1 MRRLF
6 ASLFCILG
14 CISNCEAQKIT
25 DLIHADTMVYV
36 YKLDYEQAKFI
47 LKSNAIPDTN
57 FLFTKKFR
65 EYPAI
70 KYKADT
76 LPEGNYLIARI
87 FDKTIYYEYFYR
99 MPLQIIPKVINEE
112 VILFFSDKKTK
123 KPVQNAKVEID
134 GMPVKYDPGFGG
146 YSFLKKAINKDKLM
160 KGEIFVK
167 ISYMG
172 EVYIYQ
178 YQISE
183 GSKPVAA
190 TNYYN
195 NRSAELN
202 SPGYLLLDKPYYKPS
217 DSLNLKAFLID
228 YKTGN
233 PIRKKA
239 FLTIYEPQQKFR
251 FSKVLKK
258 KTPGAYLYGWKLPDS
273 LKLDRFY
280 QVELRYLKRG
290 RRLVK
295 KTSFKLE
302 EYELA
307 KNKYELDMPSEMF
320 FAGDDI
326 TFFTSA
332 SDLNGF
338 PVQGTRVHYNLRI
351 DEVLQL
357 FTDTL
362 TLSAARK
369 KNWFEKDTTIEYDKF
384 IENKIPSHIL
394 PQANAKYTLEVTFTD
409 PVSFEKKVFTKQFL
423 KYTQKEKLLFYQAQ
437 DSLHVRNLY
446 NNRDTAKSFYFFTLG
461 GADTLSKKM
470 ISTPFHYKLNPLE
483 TAAGIIDKDSVK
495 QNLSLQYNKLEI
507 TSVKGRRSGDS
518 ILISFKYPF
527 AEPVHY
533 KIYKKDKLVKSGAG
547 NQLKFTALD
556 QSLDDYKIILTTNLQ
571 NQIANNFYELRF
583 VPEKDLLH
591 FEKKIA
597 GSALPGD
604 SLAIEITALDFKN
617 KPRKNVNIT
626 AYAVNAAFADDIITP
641 QIEVPE
647 KYKNKVSIE
656 ALSSRDAVTLRADLV
671 NSQYEIRNHH
681 LSRFNLRKNEY
692 YLLKYPLNEFS
703 EISISK
709 QQPKPEFAVVI
720 THRNR
725 MYTPK
730 YILLDGEPV
739 FISDLQEN
747 KPFSIAA
754 TAGKHN
760 IAFRYFDKLF
770 TFQNTALQP
779 GTKLLLGINID
790 SIKTSNSRLTMQDS
804 LPILEPSDAE
814 KQLLY
819 SSLLITNMYQSD
831 SLEILSD
838 DLNQKRKYYQMYGI
852 PRINI
857 DGDNYYVDGPFKAS
871 SLLQARV
878 YDKTFNLKTGYGD
891 YYFYDEILKDFIP
904 KKLGSIKGAFFHFSE
919 NELQAMALPSL
930 LIPDTLLPQPQK
942 AVLKYK
948 PKTER
953 ALQIKEEEIFYQ
965 SYASEKAGETF
976 KIIIENKSDSDY
988 IKSAWIISN
997 TSFESSDFIE
1007 SVYRPMFVFNKKNAS
1022 ETFDIYLFYNK
1033 NRMAVLRN
1041 QHHTGNDEFYI
1052 NATYLKKEAFTKEK
1066 IEVPLKIYTELNST
1080 ALLPF
1085 YDIPFEP
1092 AEKIK
1097 AVGNKQRSNIYLHGM
1112 ITSSSQEPLSGA
1124 LVYAEINGK
1133 YKYGAIT
1140 NANGL
1145 FELLD
1150 MLPGTYQIKI
1160 IHPEYKIAH
1169 FAPYLLNAHTEYVLN
1184 TSLLYKETT
1193 APLFESVYNDF
1204 RLLAYAR
1211 NAQKNILK
1219 LHIYEKETRDLLSNL
1234 QIKLLS
1240 DNKIASTYQLSGN
1253 HIEIP
1258 FPLLKDPL
1266 YSIEIS
1272 KPGYTTLR
1280 INGIEF
1286 KKNYVFFLEAFIGL
1300 EKKEI
1305 LKQKEYDLEM
1315 EGMLADIADIS
1326 TSEVSIMQ
1334 GQANASVEEAE
1345 YAQYNKPLVDGPANT
1360 PPPFPNIRKDAIASG
1375 YATNDI
1381 ETLNAGTYQRKS
1393 GDNISIGGDRASGA
1407 VYIVDGMRVP
1417 SGRSGN
1423 FSSAN
1428 NELAYRQQREQENIY
1443 ADGDMIEQVI
1453 QNKNTSAIRKKF
1465 SDVGYWK
1472 PNTITDKNGR
1482 TAFTVKLPDNITS
1495 WKSYIAG
1502 VGNKWLHG
1510 TDSAETKVYKPLQ
1523 TTAQLPSYLYRQDK
1537 LFAKVRYTNLT
1548 KDSLNIVTSILI
1560 DNKEM
1565 HHKNTGIKNTY
1576 IDSVLIET
1584 TLRDTLMFEGGLIYR
1599 ERYKDFEHYDIP
1611 VFSTA
1616 MKYYANQSMLMEK
1629 DSVYKLSIDPGTK
1642 GRITFNNSLF
1652 EKVVAVVNELNQYEY
1667 ACVEQSSSKLLG
1679 LLLKARIQK
1688 KLLIKEKN
1696 NRDIYNMLSRMAD
1709 LQNTN
1714 GSFGW
1719 WRKNG
1724 TNDRLTIYAME
1735 VCYMALKEGYT
1746 NNVYNAA
1753 KDYIVQHYSELNES
1767 DKIYAYNVLL
1777 NAGISVSHVH
1787 VDYLKI
1793 KPDFLTT
1800 TDKIYFYQNKLK
1812 MKDSVSPKDLY
1823 AVLLEIN
1830 QKAARPYYDNFFY
1843 DGRADLFKA
1852 YSLFRNTPFAKEFI
1866 SLFRKKLLNG
1876 QFEKNLNTYSKA
1888 QMIEALTTDAMTDSS
1903 KPIQSTLL
1911 INDTLKV
1918 NAFPFTMNIGSTQ
1931 YKIKHT
1937 GGDVFLN
1944 TSEEKW
1950 VEIPEKHDSVFGVR
1964 TYFVQHKNK
1973 TNELQ
1978 AGQPC
1983 EFTVDIQA
1991 FRSGEHVMIEIPI
2004 PSGMKVT
2011 QKNSSYAN
2019 GDYIEYYKHKVVY
2032 FFSKLSMG
2040 THQYV
2045 IQMMPV
2051 FRGEFMLP
2059 ATKASLM
2066 YYPFVF
2072 GNNENTKVIVK

>member
-6 ASLFCILG
+6 ASLFFLLG
-14 CISNCEAQKIT
+14 CISFCAAQKIT
-25 DLIHADTMVYV
+25 EQIQADTMVHV

-47 LKSNAIPDTN
+47 LRSKSIPDTA

-65 EYPAI
+65 EYSANQ
-70 KYKADT
+70 YKADT

-99 MPLQIIPKVINEE
+99 MPLQIIPRVIGDE

-123 KPVQNAKVEID
+123 KSIQNAKVEID
-134 GMPVKYDPGFGG
+134 GKPVKYDPGSGG
-146 YSFLKKAINKDKLM
+146 YSFLKNIVNQDKLAQ
-160 KGEIFVK
+160 GEIFIK
-167 ISYMG
+167 ISFLG

-178 YQISE
+178 YQITE
-183 GSKPVAA
+183 GGKPEVEN
-190 TNYYN
+190 NYYDQ
-195 NRSAELN
+195 RRTELN
-202 SPGYLLLDKPYYKPS
+202 SPGYLLLDKPLYKPL

-228 YKTGN
+228 YKTGK

-239 FLTIYEPQQKFR
+239 TLSIFEPQQR
-251 FSKVLKK
+251 FSYSKVLKK
-258 KTPGAYLYGWKLPDS
+258 KTPGAYLYSWQLPDS

-280 QVELRYLKRG
+280 QVELRYMKRG
-290 RRLVK
+290 RKLVK
-295 KTSFKLE
+295 KTGFKLE
-302 EYELA
+302 EYELS
-307 KNKYELDMPSEMF
+307 KNKYELDMPNEMF

-326 TFFTSA
+326 TFFATA
-332 SDLNGF
+332 SDMNGF

-351 DEVLQL
+351 DEILEL

-362 TLSAARK
+362 TLTAARK
-369 KNWFEKDTTIEYDKF
+369 KNWFENDTIIEYDKF
-384 IENKIPSHIL
+384 IENKIPSAIL
-394 PQANAKYTLEVTFTD
+394 PKANARYTLEVTFTD
-409 PVSFEKKVFTKQFL
+409 PVTFEKKVFTKQFL
-423 KYTQKEKLLFYQAQ
+423 KYTQKEKLLFYQAE

-446 NNRDTAKSFYFFTLG
+446 NNRDTTKSFYFFTLAG
-461 GADTLSKKM
+461 TDTLTKKM
-470 ISTPFHYKLNPLE
+470 VSTPFHYKLNPLE
-483 TAAGIIDKDSVK
+483 TAAYIMDKDSV
-495 QNLSLQYNKLEI
+495 QQRLALQYNLLQLTRI
-507 TSVKGRRSGDS
+507 KGRRSGDS
-518 ILISFKYPF
+518 MMISFAYPF

-533 KIYKKDKLVKSGAG
+533 KIYKKDKVVKSGAG
-547 NQLKFTALD
+547 NTLQFTAFD
-556 QSLDDYKIILTTNLQ
+556 PSLDEYKMTLTTNLQ
-571 NQIANNFYELRF
+571 NNIAYNFYELRF

-591 FEKKIA
+591 FDKKIA

-604 SLAIEITALDFKN
+604 SLAIEITARDYKN
-617 KPRKNVNIT
+617 KPRKNVNIA
-626 AYAVNAAFADDIITP
+626 AYAVNAAFADDLPTP
-641 QIEVPE
+641 QIDVPE
-647 KYKNKVSIE
+647 QYKNKVSIGP
-656 ALSSRDAVTLRADLV
+656 LTGRDAVTLRADAV
-671 NSQYEIRNHH
+671 KSQYEIRNHH

-692 YLLKYPLNEFS
+692 YLLKYPLNELS
-703 EISISK
+703 EIAISK
-709 QQPKPEFAVVI
+709 QQAKPEFSVVI
-720 THRNR
+720 THKNQL
-725 MYTPK
+725 YTPK

-739 FISDLQEN
+739 FISDLQQN
-747 KPFSIAA
+747 KPYSIAA

-760 IAFRYFDKLF
+760 IAFRYFDKLY
-770 TFQNTALQP
+770 TYQNAELKT
-779 GTKLLLGINID
+779 GKKLLLGVNID
-790 SIKTSNSRLTMQDS
+790 SIKTSNSRFKVQDS
-804 LPILEPSDAE
+804 LPVLEPSDPE
-814 KQLLY
+814 KKLLY
-819 SSLLITNMYQSD
+819 STLLITNMFQSD
-831 SLEILSD
+831 SLEIMSD
-838 DLNQKRKYYQMYGI
+838 DLNMHRKYMLLYGI
-852 PRINI
+852 PQINI
-857 DGDNYYVDGPFKAS
+857 DGDNYYVDGPFKPNT
-871 SLLQARV
+871 LLQARV
-878 YDKTFNLKTGYGD
+878 NEKTFNLKTGYD
-891 YYFYDEILKDFIP
+891 TFYFYDEILKDFIP
-904 KKLGSIKGAFFHFSE
+904 KKLGSIKGAFLHFSE
-919 NELQAMALPSL
+919 NELQLSALPL
-930 LIPDTLLPQPQK
+930 LLKPDTIVPRPER
-942 AVLKYK
+942 AVLKLK
-948 PKTER
+948 PDTER
-953 ALQIKEEEIFYQ
+953 ALQIKEEEVFYQ
-965 SYASEKAGETF
+965 SYASQKSGETF
-976 KIIIENKSDSDY
+976 KIIIVNKSDTDY

-1007 SVYRPMFVFNKKNAS
+1007 SVYKPTFVFNKKNAA
-1022 ETFDIYLFYNK
+1022 ETYDIYLFYNK

-1041 QHHTGNDEFYI
+1041 QRHTGNDEFYI

-1080 ALLPF
+1080 AFLPF

-1145 FELLD
+1145 FEILD

-1169 FAPYLLNAHTEYVLN
+1169 FAPYLLNAHTEYIIN
-1184 TSLLYKETT
+1184 TSLLYKEMT

-1211 NAQKNILK
+1211 NAQKNLLK
-1219 LHIYEKETRDLLSNL
+1219 LNIHEKESRDLLSNV
-1234 QIKLLS
+1234 QIRILAE
-1240 DNKIASTYQLSGN
+1240 NKVISTYQQSGS
-1253 HIEIP
+1253 HFEIP
-1258 FPLLKDPL
+1258 FPLIKDHV

-1280 INGIEF
+1280 VNGIEF
-1286 KKNYVFFLEAFIGL
+1286 KKNYLYFLDAFIGL

-1305 LKQKEYDLEM
+1305 LKMKEYDLEM
-1315 EGMLADIADIS
+1315 EGMLADIDDHIASGGLASADVNYAAAPVA
-1326 TSEVSIMQ
+1326 SES
-1334 GQANASVEEAE
+1334 AE
-1345 YAQYNKPLVDGPANT
+1345 VRVYAKPLVDPGT
-1360 PPPFPNIRKDAIASG
+1360 PTAKDNPKKLATVSTGDFASVQAFS
-1375 YATNDI
+1375 YN
-1381 ETLNAGTYQRKS
+1381 KS
-1393 GDNISIGGDRASGA
+1393 SDNISIGGDRASGTI
-1407 VYIVDGMRVP
+1407 YIVDGMRVP

-1423 FSSAN
+1423 FSTAN
-1428 NELAYRQQREQENIY
+1428 NELAYKQQREQENIY
-1443 ADGDMIEQVI
+1443 ADGDLIEQVI
-1453 QNKNTSAIRKKF
+1453 QNKNATSIRKKF

-1495 WKSYIAG
+1495 WKSYIVG
-1502 VGNKWLHG
+1502 VGPKWLHG

-1523 TTAQLPSYLYRQDK
+1523 TTVLLPSYLYRQDK

-1548 KDSLNIVTSILI
+1548 KDSLNIVSRII
-1560 DNKEM
+1560 VDNKEIQ
-1565 HHKNTGIKNTY
+1565 HKNVGIKNTY
-1576 IDSVLIET
+1576 LDSLLVET
-1584 TLRDTLMFEGGLIYR
+1584 SLHDTLMFEGGLIYK
-1599 ERYKDFEHYDIP
+1599 EYYKDFEHYDIP

-1616 MKYYANQSMLMEK
+1616 MKYYTNQSVLMEK
-1629 DSVYKLSIDPGTK
+1629 DSVYQLNIEPETK
-1642 GRITFNNSLF
+1642 GRIIFNNSLF

-1667 ACVEQSSSKLLG
+1667 ACVEQSTSKLLG
-1679 LLLKARIQK
+1679 LLLKDRIQR
-1688 KLLIKEKN
+1688 KLQIKEKN

-1709 LQNTN
+1709 LQNIN

-1735 VCYMALKEGYT
+1735 VCYMALNQGYT

-1777 NAGISVSHVH
+1777 NAGISISHVH

-1793 KPDFLTT
+1793 KPDFLST

-1888 QMIEALTTDAMTDSS
+1888 QMIEALTTDAMNDSS

-1918 NAFPFTMNIGSTQ
+1918 NAFPFTMNIGSTN

-1937 GGDVFLN
+1937 GGDVYLN
-1944 TSEEKW
+1944 TAEEKR
-1950 VEIPEKHDSVFGVR
+1950 VENPEKHDSVFGVR
-1964 TYFVQHKNK
+1964 TYFVQHKIK
-1973 TNELQ
+1973 TSQLM
-1978 AGQPC
+1978 AGQTC
-1983 EFTVDIQA
+1983 DFTVDIQA

-2004 PSGMKVT
+2004 PSGLKVT